1 MQTSLQWVLHQEWLI
16 RIMDIDIDSL
26 KELCSQEIL
35 DNLITISRKE
45 SDPNIHFA
53 NMMTISR

>member
-16 RIMDIDIDSL
+16 RIMDIDVDSL
-26 KELCSQEIL
+26 KELCSL
-35 DNLITISRKE
+35 DTSDNLITISRKE

-53 NMMTISR
+53 NMMAISW

>member
-1 MQTSLQWVLHQEWLI
+1 
-16 RIMDIDIDSL
+16 MDIDIDSL

-35 DNLITISRKE
+35 DDLITISRKE

-53 NMMTISR
+53 NIMAISRYSISRLKLVEYLGL

>member
-1 MQTSLQWVLHQEWLI
+1 MQTSLRWVLRQEWLI
-16 RIMDIDIDSL
+16 RIMNIDIDSL

-45 SDPNIHFA
+45 SDTNIHFA